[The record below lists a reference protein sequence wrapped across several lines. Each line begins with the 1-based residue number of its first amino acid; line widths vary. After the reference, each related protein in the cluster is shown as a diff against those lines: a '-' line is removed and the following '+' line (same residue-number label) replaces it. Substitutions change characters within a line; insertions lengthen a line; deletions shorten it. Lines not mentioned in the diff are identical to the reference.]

1 MEDYDIFN
9 EMKNVTNKKTIIVI
23 ETDENFI
30 IKNLLNSNFEIM
42 PVRFDYDLSCFS
54 ADYIDKTK
62 ELFTFYYNEK
72 NNYKNEL
79 LRLKKHFVHYQRKPS
94 IAYIP
99 NHKKYLKL
107 KKMLTEIG
115 VECISSKQQLI
126 NVINKKLIFIDI
138 DDTLRKSDGTI
149 SERVKK
155 AIHDNKQIGNKIVI
169 CTARPRYQVLEVI
182 KELDTEDII
191 VSSNGSEIYDNNNKN
206 IIFSSFID
214 RDSINELVE
223 YAYTRDIRLILTM
236 DNYDYVTKNIRN
248 SNQKLLNEKS
258 YIEDLAKCNV
268 KQCMFIDN
276 KNNEICEIKDII
288 SKNNKLYIVDE
299 ISEGSVF
306 DEKWFSVINS
316 NCSKGS
322 ALEFLSS
329 YLNIPI
335 ENTIAIGNDKN
346 DISMFDV
353 AGISVAVANASN
365 YIKDKVDY
373 VTLSNDNDGVAIF
386 LETLIK

>member
-23 ETDENFI
+23 ENDENFI

-54 ADYIDKTK
+54 DDYIDKTK
-62 ELFTFYYNEK
+62 ELFTFYYNEI

-79 LRLKKHFVHYQRKPS
+79 LRLKKHFMHYQRKPS

-155 AIHDNKQIGNKIVI
+155 AIHDNKQSGNKIVI
-169 CTARPRYQVLEVI
+169 CTARPRYQVLELI
-182 KELDTEDII
+182 KELNIVIFDAERTIMPKKEDLKEKFEQFVSVVNNSMLNMVNPFTICII
-191 VSSNGSEIYDNNNKN
+191 NGLDKFMNLIQNEKAFSDVQKNADESGIY
-206 IIFSSFID
+206 SFI
-214 RDSINELVE
+214 LVE
-223 YAYTRDIRLILTM
+223 TAKKFKSHEFESWHKNYILT
-236 DNYDYVTKNIRN
+236 DFGIFVGNG
-248 SNQKLLNEKS
+248 
-258 YIEDLAKCNV
+258 IEDQYTIEIGERKRL
-268 KQCMFIDN
+268 
-276 KNNEICEIKDII
+276 KNNCGRSFGYVIK
-288 SKNNKLYIVDE
+288 N
-299 ISEGSVF
+299 GM
-306 DEKWFSVINS
+306 
-316 NCSKGS
+316 
-322 ALEFLSS
+322 
-329 YLNIPI
+329 P
-335 ENTIAIGNDKN
+335 
-346 DISMFDV
+346 
-353 AGISVAVANASN
+353 
-365 YIKDKVDY
+365 
-373 VTLSNDNDGVAIF
+373 
-386 LETLIK
+386 TLIKLIGMKELGDDNE